1 MTRLFFY
8 HQKLKASCFYSLF
21 NVSTCFYG
29 SKHLSQLRERE
40 REREREEL
48 LGRGG
53 EHIREK
59 RKWEK
64 VLGKLKMGRAF
75 ATTN

>member
-1 MTRLFFY
+1 MLVLAFMDQNIY
-8 HQKLKASCFYSLF
+8 H
-21 NVSTCFYG
+21 NWE
-29 SKHLSQLRERE
+29 RERE

>member
-1 MTRLFFY
+1 MLVLAFMDQNIY
-8 HQKLKASCFYSLF
+8 H
-21 NVSTCFYG
+21 NW
-29 SKHLSQLRERE
+29 EWE

>member
-1 MTRLFFY
+1 MLVLAFMDQNIY
-8 HQKLKASCFYSLF
+8 HNL
-21 NVSTCFYG
+21 
-29 SKHLSQLRERE
+29 E
-40 REREREEL
+40 EREREERDPL

>member
-1 MTRLFFY
+1 MLVLAFMDQNIY
-8 HQKLKASCFYSLF
+8 HNL
-21 NVSTCFYG
+21 
-29 SKHLSQLRERE
+29 ERE

>member
-1 MTRLFFY
+1 MLVLAFMDQNIY
-8 HQKLKASCFYSLF
+8 HNL
-21 NVSTCFYG
+21 
-29 SKHLSQLRERE
+29 E

>member
-1 MTRLFFY
+1 MLVLAFMDQNIY
-8 HQKLKASCFYSLF
+8 H
-21 NVSTCFYG
+21 NW
-29 SKHLSQLRERE
+29 ERE